1 MGTKTAGDKIM
12 DEQARVESINKKVA
26 LILEEVL
33 ERLEDETLSADD
45 FLAETYARLVAA
57 YALGYSPGVL
67 IENAQRAVERLN
79 DVVEGMD
86 E

>member
-1 MGTKTAGDKIM
+1 ME
-12 DEQARVESINKKVA
+12 EQARVESINKKVA

-33 ERLEDETLSADD
+33 EQLDNETLSADD

-57 YALGYSPGVL
+57 CALGYSPGVL
-67 IENAQRAVERLN
+67 IENAQRAVDRLN
-79 DVVEGMD
+79 LLVEGID

>member
-1 MGTKTAGDKIM
+1 M
-12 DEQARVESINKKVA
+12 DEQARIVAINKKSA
-26 LILEEVL
+26 IILEEVL
-33 ERLEDETLSADD
+33 EQLDNETLSADD

-57 YALGYSPGVL
+57 CALGYSPGVL
-67 IENAQRAVERLN
+67 IENAQRAVGRLN

>member
-1 MGTKTAGDKIM
+1 M

-26 LILEEVL
+26 LILEDILKQL
-33 ERLEDETLSADD
+33 ETETLSADD
-45 FLAETYARLVAA
+45 FLAETYARLIVAC
-57 YALGYSPGVL
+57 ALGYSPGVL
-67 IENAQRAVERLN
+67 IEDAQRAVERLN